1 MIRSSRSSR
10 SGLKRLLERLS
21 AEFRS
26 RERPRDVPG
35 EFSRQKNGRETDLGP
50 RFSERNAWETASR
63 EVFGVKLHGNAPAE
77 SRTLPK
83 LRGAHLT
90 FWAGSGPLLGLSRGQ
105 RPGATIPSMSAAEQ
119 LIEAALKLNHE
130 DRAKLVEAVAASL
143 EGEGLGEEWEQ
154 TIARRIAELED
165 GSVLPVA
172 GEEVFRKLG
181 QRFGDK

>member
-1 MIRSSRSSR
+1 M
-10 SGLKRLLERLS
+10 KRLLERLS